1 MSFSNSAIEKMIKD
15 KNKELEECVNLVE
28 EQLTDENDFDRGMA
42 LFHFGRMQALYAEL
56 QSLMKNQKIL

>member
-15 KNKELEECVNLVE
+15 KNKELEESVNLVE